1 MEKLTFQFE
10 PVDKDKIIEELL
22 ESPIL
27 SSFFMKHDL
36 TADFI
41 EENLLDF
48 ITYNTE
54 KNYCIT
60 CKGLNTCK
68 QDNRGFEPVISYNGS
83 IQKQYKKCKYLQ
95 IVQRIVKEDDLI
107 DAMHLPSSILEANL
121 EDWHHDR
128 SKNRIQVYN
137 AINNFIATYS
147 IGEIPKGL
155 YLWGKNNMG
164 KTYALSALARE
175 LRKQHISTI
184 IAYYPDLVR
193 EFKSRVSTGTLEEVI
208 SKLKQVEVLMLDD
221 IGGEGDSAWVRDE
234 ILGPILQYRLLD
246 NKPTCFSSNY
256 SRVQLAQDHFAKFRD
271 SDKVR
276 ATRIVT
282 RIKELT
288 KTDDKDYQIEM

>member
-1 MEKLTFQFE
+1 M
-10 PVDKDKIIEELL
+10 
-22 ESPIL
+22 
-27 SSFFMKHDL
+27 
-36 TADFI
+36 
-41 EENLLDF
+41 
-48 ITYNTE
+48 
-54 KNYCIT
+54 
-60 CKGLNTCK
+60 LNK
-68 QDNRGFEPVISYNGS
+68 S
-83 IQKQYKKCKYLQ
+83 YKKCRYLLNLQ
-95 IVQRIVKEDDLI
+95 NAVKEDDLI
-107 DAMHLPSSILEANL
+107 DAMHLPSSVLEASL

-128 SKNRIQVYN
+128 SKNRVVVYN
-137 AINNFIATYS
+137 AINNFIATYA
-147 IGEIPKGL
+147 IGDVPKGL

-164 KTYALSALARE
+164 KTYALSALATE
-175 LRKQHISTI
+175 LRKKHISTI

-288 KTDDKDYQIEM
+288 KSENKDYQIEM